1 MKIHMETV
9 GPFQE
14 NSYFVTDEHTG
25 STVIIDPGGDAQK
38 LIRVIESGG
47 FKPRW
52 IMNTHG
58 HIDHLAAA
66 RELQE
71 AYRIPFYIH
80 AEDEALVQQA
90 VNYAALFAYP
100 LQQIPLTDRYLEDN
114 MPFTLEQI
122 EIKVLH
128 VPGHTRGGCAF
139 YIPSEKVL
147 FSGDTLFRESVGRT
161 DLPGGDYA
169 TIQKSIRQKLF
180 ILPEDTT
187 VYPGHGPVT
196 TIGYEKKNNPFVK

>member
-14 NSYFVTDEHTG
+14 NSYFVTDEQTG

-58 HIDHLAAA
+58 HIDHLAAT

-161 DLPGGDYA
+161 DLPGGDYV
-169 TIQKSIRQKLF
+169 TIQKSIKQKLF